1 MIVQAPRPRVR
12 PSPALG
18 VAGFCTSI
26 SWQLVVPI
34 LPLYLAQLGYTAA
47 AIGVLAGLFSVAMA
61 VTELQAGALTA
72 AIGRRRALLGGYVAN
87 AVCLGLVAAA
97 HTRLF
102 VAGSLAAAGAARGV
116 VVPPLHATVADSAG
130 AEARGR
136 AFGAFW
142 LWSSLAALSGPAI
155 GGFVAARHG
164 FRAPFGLAG
173 LSSLTALLIVAVFAR
188 PAARPAPAGEM
199 PAPGPAA
206 AKTRTPGSRPAEED
220 RPAGP
225 TAGSLTALL
234 SDPSVAR
241 LGICI
246 LLCYS
251 LAGIWTTFL
260 PLYAAHRGVPVETI
274 GLIFALQGGM
284 YAAMQLPTGRLI
296 TVERGRWMVPAGI
309 AGIAGVVVAVP
320 FAHAAPP
327 LLAAGVLY
335 GAAIGLMPVTFA
347 TLVTWRVPADRF
359 TAAMS
364 IYNAAIDFGLFA
376 GPLLGAAAARL
387 DVAAPFLL
395 ALPLG
400 LVAIV
405 ISLRTAHGV
414 AATAPDG
421 PIPAAGGAPGAQ
433 WVTSNRR
440 CERYK

>member
-1 MIVQAPRPRVR
+1 MR
-12 PSPALG
+12 PSVALG

-26 SWQLVVPI
+26 SWQVVVPV
-34 LPLYLAQLGYTAA
+34 LPLYLAQLGYSAA
-47 AIGVLAGLFSVAMA
+47 AIGVLAGLFSLAMA
-61 VTELQAGALTA
+61 VTELQVGALTA
-72 AIGRRRALLGGYVAN
+72 AFGRRGTLLAGYVAN
-87 AVCLGLVAAA
+87 AVCLSLVAAA
-97 HTRLF
+97 HTRAF
-102 VAGSLAAAGAARGV
+102 VAASLAAAGAARGV
-116 VVPPLHATVADSAG
+116 AVPPLHATVADSAG

-155 GGFVAARHG
+155 GGFTAAHYG
-164 FRAPFGLAG
+164 YRAPFVLAG
-173 LSSLTALLIVAVFAR
+173 LASLGALLSVAVFVR
-188 PAARPAPAGEM
+188 PAARQ
-199 PAPGPAA
+199 
-206 AKTRTPGSRPAEED
+206 TRTAD
-220 RPAGP
+220 QPAGP
-225 TAGSLTALL
+225 TAGSLSALL
-234 SDPSVAR
+234 ADPSVAR

-296 TVERGRWMVPAGI
+296 TAERGRWMVPAGI
-309 AGIAGVVVAVP
+309 AVIAGVVLAVP
-320 FAHAAPP
+320 LAHTAPP
-327 LLAAGVLY
+327 LLAAGLLY

-364 IYNAAIDFGLFA
+364 VYNAAIDFGLFA

-387 DVAAPFLL
+387 DVAAPFVL

-400 LVAIV
+400 LATIV
-405 ISLRTAHGV
+405 LSPRTPHGS
-414 AATAPDG
+414 
-421 PIPAAGGAPGAQ
+421 PAAAPVGVGPAADGAQ
-433 WVTSNRR
+433 GG
-440 CERYK
+440 K

>member
-1 MIVQAPRPRVR
+1 MSSRVTEYRVR
-12 PSPALG
+12 PSLALG

-26 SWQLVVPI
+26 SWQLVVPV
-34 LPLYLAQLGYTAA
+34 LPLYLAQLGYSAA

-72 AIGRRRALLGGYVAN
+72 AIGRRGALLVGYVAN
-87 AVCLGLVAAA
+87 AVCLSLVAAA
-97 HTRLF
+97 QTRAF

-130 AEARGR
+130 PEARGR

-155 GGFVAARHG
+155 GGFAAAHHG
-164 FRAPFGLAG
+164 YRAPFVLAG
-173 LSSLTALLIVAVFAR
+173 LASLGALLSVAVFAR
-188 PAARPAPAGEM
+188 PAA
-199 PAPGPAA
+199 GPAA
-206 AKTRTPGSRPAEED
+206 RGNTRRRERPVDAPA
-220 RPAGP
+220 PAGP
-225 TAGSLTALL
+225 TAGSLSALL

-241 LGICI
+241 LGVCI

-274 GLIFALQGGM
+274 GLIFALQGGT

-296 TVERGRWMVPAGI
+296 TAERGRWMVPAGI
-309 AGIAGVVVAVP
+309 AGIAAVELAVP
-320 FAHAAPP
+320 LAHTAPP

-364 IYNAAIDFGLFA
+364 VYNAAIDFGLFA

-387 DVAAPFLL
+387 DVAAPFVL

-400 LVAIV
+400 LVTVAL
-405 ISLRTAHGV
+405 SLR
-414 AATAPDG
+414 G
-421 PIPAAGGAPGAQ
+421 PRGFPAVAAGGVSPAADGTAGTQ
-433 WVTSNRR
+433 
-440 CERYK
+440 